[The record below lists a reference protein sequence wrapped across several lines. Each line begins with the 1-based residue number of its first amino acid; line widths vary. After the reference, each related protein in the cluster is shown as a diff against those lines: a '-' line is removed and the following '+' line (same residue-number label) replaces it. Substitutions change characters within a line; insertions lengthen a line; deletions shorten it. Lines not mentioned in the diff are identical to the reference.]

1 MKAFTIFALAGL
13 LACVSALPQD
23 SQPQQSQAPLPPSVL
38 CANKCADADV
48 CCKADCF
55 HVPCPNNA
63 MANDTTAC
71 TAKCPKGDGSPG
83 ATEKYAQC
91 VGSCIKQHFFSATSA
106 MPNPTGTAGTPTGSS
121 GSGGETTGNGSQT
134 GASQTGATSSAS
146 PSAGAAANNAQ
157 LGSSAAGIIGLLMAA
172 LAL

>member
-1 MKAFTIFALAGL
+1 MKSFTIFALAGL

-38 CANKCADADV
+38 CSNQCADGDV

-55 HVPCPNNA
+55 HVPCPNNT
-63 MANDTTAC
+63 MANDTIEC
-71 TAKCPKGDGSPG
+71 TAQCAKGDGSPG
-83 ATEKYAQC
+83 ATEKYAMC
-91 VGSCIKQHFFSATSA
+91 VGSCIKQHFFSTTSA
-106 MPNPTGTAGTPTGSS
+106 MPNPTGTAGTPTSSS

-134 GASQTGATSSAS
+134 SATSSAS